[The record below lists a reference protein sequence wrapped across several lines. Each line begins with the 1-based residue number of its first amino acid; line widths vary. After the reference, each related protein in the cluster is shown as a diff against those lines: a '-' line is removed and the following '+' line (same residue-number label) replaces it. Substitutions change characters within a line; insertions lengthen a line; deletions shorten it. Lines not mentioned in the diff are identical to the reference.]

1 MDRAE
6 RVEKYFRNSKNKNI
20 FIMDDLNYQLKTS
33 NLLDN
38 ENNHVYT

>member
-20 FIMDDLNYQLKTS
+20 FIMDDLNYQL
-33 NLLDN
+33 
-38 ENNHVYT
+38 